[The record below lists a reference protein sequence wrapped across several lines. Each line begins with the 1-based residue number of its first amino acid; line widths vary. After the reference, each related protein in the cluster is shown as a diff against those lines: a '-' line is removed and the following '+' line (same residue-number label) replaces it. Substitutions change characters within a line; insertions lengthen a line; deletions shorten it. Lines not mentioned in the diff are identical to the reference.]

1 MGALKKVHNWFPEQD
16 RDEHKSKKNKENLNS
31 LFFYDR
37 NCVVEPI
44 LGCFASSS
52 G

>member
-1 MGALKKVHNWFPEQD
+1 MGALKKYTIGFRNRIEM
-16 RDEHKSKKNKENLNS
+16 STKNKENLNS

-37 NCVVEPI
+37 NCVVETI
-44 LGCFASSS
+44 LGRSASSS